1 MTFSKLRRNIMLLVE
16 QEKKVWFFFSS
27 LNVRNKTLEFK
38 TKPNF
43 FEGFLFKTRVIVELS
58 ITLHAT
64 VSGHLEKV

>member
-1 MTFSKLRRNIMLLVE
+1 MLLVE
-16 QEKKVWFFFSS
+16 QEKKVCFFFS
-27 LNVRNKTLEFK
+27 LNVKNKTLEFK

-43 FEGFLFKTRVIVELS
+43 FEGFLFKTWVMVVLS